1 LKQLDEVT
9 VDDCRDT
16 HEHILLLPTRGGHW
30 LELIERDCKPEI
42 LPPYL
47 LALSITRQLA
57 RINAKKPLLVAL
69 RARRAKQLQDRD
81 LQVLTRIMRLHGYNP
96 EITMLQ
102 KTTDTIPTIPD
113 AEADSVVPLA
123 ILPGKLVDNAANY
136 AKQKTIPSLG
146 PILSYATIDIA
157 SWITSIAE

>member
-1 LKQLDEVT
+1 MKQLDEVT

-16 HEHILLLPTRGGHW
+16 HKHLLLLPTRGGHW
-30 LELIERDCKPEI
+30 LELIERGCKPEI

-47 LALSITRQLA
+47 LVLSITRQLA
-57 RINAKKPLLVAL
+57 RINAKRPLLVAL

-81 LQVLTRIMRLHGYNP
+81 LQVLTRIMRLHGYSP
-96 EITMLQ
+96 EVIMLQ
-102 KTTDTIPTIPD
+102 KTTDTIPD

-146 PILSYATIDIA
+146 PVLSYATIDIA